1 MRGWNCAHCARDR
14 RADRLWRTDDRQ
26 CGTGGRSRRRQGR
39 QQGRR
44 CRIGSARD
52 GKSVAP
58 PGQLGAC
65 LSTPNSG
72 PTAHRARS
80 LARRLALQALYQIQI
95 NPLPWQD
102 VQLQFAADPEAER
115 VDREYFRSLIEG
127 VAPHREA
134 LNSRLS
140 GLCEIPPQELDPI
153 EHAVL
158 WLGLH
163 ELQSCPELPYRVALA
178 EAVQLAKQ
186 FGATDGHKFVN
197 AVLDRAAQETR
208 PHEYGR
214 ALD

>member
-1 MRGWNCAHCARDR
+1 
-14 RADRLWRTDDRQ
+14 
-26 CGTGGRSRRRQGR
+26 
-39 QQGRR
+39 
-44 CRIGSARD
+44 
-52 GKSVAP
+52 VA
-58 PGQLGAC
+58 
-65 LSTPNSG
+65 SG
-72 PTAHRARS
+72 DSSHRARS

-102 VQLQFAADPEAER
+102 VQLQFAADPEADR
-115 VDREYFRSLIEG
+115 VDRDYFRELIEG

-134 LNSRLS
+134 LDVRLS
-140 GLCEIPPQELDPI
+140 GLCEIPPHELDPI

-163 ELQSCPELPYRVALA
+163 ELQSRPELPYRVALA

-214 ALD
+214 PAE